1 MNNPKEISWLLKEK
15 YEGKSTKEF
24 KKDLKRLTKGEP
36 IDYVIGFTQFCG
48 CKIDLSQKPLIPR
61 PETEYWT
68 EKVIEKLKIKNEKIK
83 ILDVFSGSGCI
94 GIALF
99 KNVHCATV
107 HFAEKN
113 KKFLEQI
120 KINLKLNKTKSGRYK
135 IIQSDIFNKIKSKYN
150 YILANPPYIAK
161 NRQNKIQKSVLE
173 FEPKGALFGG
183 KDGLFYIRKFLGKA
197 RDFLNKDGRIYMEF
211 DSIQK
216 KEIGKILKKLNYKN
230 YEFFKDQ
237 FGKWRYLIAG

>member
-68 EKVIEKLKIKNEKIK
+68 EKVIEKLK
-83 ILDVFSGSGCI
+83 
-94 GIALF
+94 
-99 KNVHCATV
+99 
-107 HFAEKN
+107 
-113 KKFLEQI
+113 I